1 LRVLISC
8 EIIARDIS
16 TIPPT
21 FLEPGVRKLHI
32 GLFLAFAA
40 STAGAQTVLPW
51 DQGIRPLDN
60 GWRTHAGNDASWATR
75 DFDDSSWALS
85 SLGGS
90 HTPTSGACDEHW
102 YRLKIDLSSKH
113 PPLALSEAGADGI
126 YEVYLNG
133 RLLPGARL
141 HSAWRINW
149 QTSGAVVH
157 LDDIASSLGSGPSVL
172 AVHTRVPNNS
182 LFHWNPARL
191 VLQLSIGTIE
201 VAERVTFARKSDWL
215 MQRIIT
221 YAIALLLAL
230 AAIPLILLSR
240 FQRNHREY
248 LWAGLNLLC
257 LANLATAFSPSTF
270 VFLELPAIY
279 LAPITQIEFTF
290 AFAGRPITRVWRIY
304 QGVIVV
310 AILTLLPLLWF
321 GKLDFF
327 PYQAIEASLL
337 LPPMAVLPVL
347 LFVWYRG
354 GNREAGWLIVPSL
367 LPLLSICMVDLGLIG
382 MWLGSPHLAF
392 LLNSIPIGP
401 FFMRVDGPAG
411 PLYLFAIG
419 IVIFLRFNRVSHQQA
434 RAAAEWEAART
445 VQQVLIPAEVPSV
458 NGFSMEMVYKPASE
472 VGGDFYQIAPT
483 GNGGVLA
490 VIGDVSG
497 KGMPAAMTVS
507 LLVGTF
513 RTLAHYTQSPGEI
526 LAAMNQRMLGRSD
539 GGFTTCLV
547 IRVDRDGAMTAANA
561 GHLAPYLDG
570 KEITL
575 DNGLPLGL
583 TPDAQYRET
592 CLSLPPGAQL
602 TLITDGVLEAR
613 SAEGELFGFERTE
626 LISTQSAEKVAQ
638 AAQAFGQQD
647 DITVLTVRLTS
658 DAAALA

>member
-1 LRVLISC
+1 MRH
-8 EIIARDIS
+8 
-16 TIPPT
+16 
-21 FLEPGVRKLHI
+21 LHI
-32 GLFLAFAA
+32 GVFFALTA
-40 STAGAQTVLPW
+40 AATAGAQSVIEW
-51 DQGIRPLDN
+51 DQGLRRLDS
-60 GWRTHAGNDASWATR
+60 GWRAHAGNDAAWAGR
-75 DFDDSSWALS
+75 DFDDSSWTLS
-85 SLGGS
+85 APGES
-90 HTPTSGACDEHW
+90 HTPTPGAYDERW
-102 YRLKIDLSSKH
+102 YRLKIDLPSKR

-141 HSAWRINW
+141 HSAWGISW
-149 QTSGAVVH
+149 LTSGAAVP
-157 LDDIASSLGSGPSVL
+157 LDDVAYGLGSGPSVL

-201 VAERVTFARKSDWL
+201 VAKQVTFARKSEWL
-215 MQRIIT
+215 MQRLIT
-221 YAIALLLAL
+221 YAIGLLLTL

-257 LANLATAFSPSTF
+257 LANLATAFSPAAF

-310 AILTLLPLLWF
+310 AIFTLLPLLWF
-321 GKLDFF
+321 GGLDFF

-382 MWLGSPHLAF
+382 MWLGSPNLAF

-411 PLYLFAIG
+411 PLYLFAIV

-445 VQQVLIPAEVPSV
+445 VQQVLIPAEVPSLD
-458 NGFSMEMVYKPASE
+458 GFSMEMVYKPASE

-490 VIGDVSG
+490 IVGDVSG

-513 RTLAHYTQSPGEI
+513 RTLVHYTQSPGEI

-547 IRVDRDGAMTAANA
+547 IRIDREGAMTAANA

-570 KEITL
+570 REITL

-583 TPDAQYRET
+583 SPDAHYFET
-592 CLSLPPGAQL
+592 GLLLPPGAQL
-602 TLITDGVLEAR
+602 TLMTDGVLEAR
-613 SAEGELFGFERTE
+613 SAEGELFGFERTAAA
-626 LISTQSAEKVAQ
+626 STNPAEEIVR
-638 AAQAFGQQD
+638 AAQRFGQQD
-647 DITVLTVRLTS
+647 DITVLTVRLT
-658 DAAALA
+658 AVEALRG

>member
-1 LRVLISC
+1 MR
-8 EIIARDIS
+8 
-16 TIPPT
+16 P
-21 FLEPGVRKLHI
+21 LHI
-32 GLFLAFAA
+32 GVFFALTA
-40 STAGAQTVLPW
+40 AAAAGAQTVLPW
-51 DQGIRPLDN
+51 DQGIRQLN
-60 GWRTHAGNDASWATR
+60 SGWRTHAGNDPSWATR
-75 DFDDSSWALS
+75 DFDDSAWTLSAL
-85 SLGGS
+85 GES
-90 HTPTSGACDEHW
+90 HTPTPGPNNEHW
-102 YRLKIDLSSKH
+102 YRLKIDLSSRH

-141 HSAWRINW
+141 HSAWGIKW
-149 QTSGAVVH
+149 QTSGAVVR
-157 LDDIASSLGSGPSVL
+157 LDDIAYGLGSGPSVL

-191 VLQLSIGTIE
+191 VLQLSIGTFE
-201 VAERVTFARKSDWL
+201 VAEQVTFARKSQWL
-215 MQRIIT
+215 NQRLIT
-221 YAIALLLAL
+221 YAIALLLVL

-240 FQRNHREY
+240 LQRNHREY

-257 LANLATAFSPSTF
+257 LANLATAFSPATF

-304 QGVIVV
+304 QGVIVLV
-310 AILTLLPLLWF
+310 IFTLLPLLWT

-327 PYQAIEASLL
+327 PYQAIEAALL
-337 LPPMAVLPVL
+337 LPAMAVLPVL

-382 MWLGSPHLAF
+382 MWLRSPHLAF

-401 FFMRVDGPAG
+401 FFMRIDGPAG

-419 IVIFLRFNRVSHQQA
+419 IVMFQRFNRVSHQQA
-434 RAAAEWEAART
+434 WAAAEWEAARA

-458 NGFSMEMVYKPASE
+458 DGFSMEMIYKPASE

-483 GNGGVLA
+483 GNGGVLV

-526 LAAMNQRMLGRSD
+526 LAAMNERMLGRSD

-547 IRVDRDGAMTAANA
+547 IRIDADGEVTAANA
-561 GHLAPYLDG
+561 GHLSPYADG
-570 KEITL
+570 KEIAL
-575 DNGLPLGL
+575 ESGLPLGL
-583 TPDAQYRET
+583 DAKSNYPEDRFVM
-592 CLSLPPGAQL
+592 PPGAQL

-613 SAEGELFGFERTE
+613 SAEGELFGFERTGS
-626 LISTQSAEKVAQ
+626 ISTQPAEEIAR
-638 AAQAFGQQD
+638 AAQSFGQQD
-647 DITVLTVRLTS
+647 DITVLTVRLTAN
-658 DAAALA
+658 AAALA

>member
-1 LRVLISC
+1 MR
-8 EIIARDIS
+8 
-16 TIPPT
+16 P
-21 FLEPGVRKLHI
+21 LHI
-32 GLFLAFAA
+32 GVFFALTA
-40 STAGAQTVLPW
+40 AAAAGAQTVLPW
-51 DQGIRPLDN
+51 DQGIRQLN
-60 GWRTHAGNDASWATR
+60 SGWRTHAGNDPSWATR
-75 DFDDSSWALS
+75 DFDDSSWTPSAL
-85 SLGGS
+85 GES
-90 HTPTSGACDEHW
+90 HTPTPGPNDEHW
-102 YRLKIDLSSKH
+102 YRLKIDLPLKH

-141 HSAWRINW
+141 HSAWGISW
-149 QTSGAVVH
+149 LTSGAVVR
-157 LDDIASSLGSGPSVL
+157 LDDIDYGLGSRPSVL

-191 VLQLSIGTIE
+191 QLQLSIGTFE
-201 VAERVTFARKSDWL
+201 VAEQVTLARKSQWL
-215 MQRIIT
+215 NQRIIT

-240 FQRNHREY
+240 VQRNHREY

-257 LANLATAFSPSTF
+257 LANLATAFSPATF
-270 VFLELPAIY
+270 AFLELPAIY

-290 AFAGRPITRVWRIY
+290 AFAGRRITRLWRIY
-304 QGVIVV
+304 QGVIVL
-310 AILTLLPLLWF
+310 AIFTLLPLLWT

-347 LFVWYRG
+347 LFVWYRQ

-382 MWLGSPHLAF
+382 MWIGSPRLAF

-401 FFMRVDGPAG
+401 FFMRIDGPAG

-419 IVIFLRFNRVSHQQA
+419 IVMFQRFNRVSHQQA

-458 NGFSMEMVYKPASE
+458 DGFSMEMIYKPASE

-483 GNGGVLA
+483 GNGGILV

-526 LAAMNQRMLGRSD
+526 LAAMNERMLGRSD

-547 IRVDRDGAMTAANA
+547 IRIDADGAMVAANA

-570 KEITL
+570 REITL
-575 DNGLPLGL
+575 DNDLPLGL
-583 TPDAQYRET
+583 SPDARYIET
-592 CLSLPPGAQL
+592 GLLLPSGAQL
-602 TLITDGVLEAR
+602 TLITDGVIEAR
-613 SAEGELFGFERTE
+613 SAEGDLFGFERAAAA
-626 LISTQSAEKVAQ
+626 STNSAEEIAR
-638 AAQAFGQQD
+638 AAVQFGQQD
-647 DITVLTVRLTS
+647 DITVLTVRQTAN
-658 DAAALA
+658 AAALA